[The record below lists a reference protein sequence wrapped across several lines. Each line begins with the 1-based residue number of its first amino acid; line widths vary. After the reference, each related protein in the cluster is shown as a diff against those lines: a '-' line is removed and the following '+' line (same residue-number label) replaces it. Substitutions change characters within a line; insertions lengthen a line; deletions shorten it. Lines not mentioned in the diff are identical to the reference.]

1 MKPNVTLIVTWLF
14 IMKIQLCGLG
24 TMWNLHPI
32 PPGSPVPLSR
42 PRSPCGSV
50 SWNPAAKNLKCA
62 VASAITCARN
72 KRSLV
77 LLVPSP
83 IFYGLNPI
91 IPMFC
96 WVCAR
101 MGQIRSKDPV
111 KSYDIMRMEA
121 WTSVYQLFIATGIL
135 VRFTGAPGIS
145 SIAISGI
152 IFG

>member
-24 TMWNLHPI
+24 TMWNLHLI
-32 PPGSPVPLSR
+32 PHGSPVPLSR
-42 PRSPCGSV
+42 PRSASGS
-50 SWNPAAKNLKCA
+50 WIPAAKNLKCA

-83 IFYGLNPI
+83 ISYGLNPI
-91 IPMFC
+91 NPMFC
-96 WVCAR
+96 WVCAS

-135 VRFTGAPGIS
+135 VRFTGASGIS

-152 IFG
+152 ISG